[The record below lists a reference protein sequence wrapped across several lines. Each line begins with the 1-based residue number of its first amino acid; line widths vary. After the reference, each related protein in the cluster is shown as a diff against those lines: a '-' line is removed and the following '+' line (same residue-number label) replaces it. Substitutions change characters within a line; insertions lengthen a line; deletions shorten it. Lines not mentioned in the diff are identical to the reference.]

1 MADNE
6 QPKDIAQ
13 NNPTAPAPLPQ
24 VESPPLSLAGS
35 VEAPVAPIEEPVK
48 PTEEI
53 AARTA
58 AWRER
63 LAGAQFRMPNI
74 SHRSLSMPHLKI
86 SRRVRYRAALAATV
100 LLAAC
105 FGAAIGSV
113 ATRTSTPPPPKLD
126 TTALEES
133 LAAQKSVARLSKE
146 LNAVRASIESSGKD
160 TRSQIA
166 KINEKITEK
175 INDKLAE
182 RADRA
187 ADVTG
192 SIAKQAMA
200 AAPLVEKPQVA
211 PMPMPVPRPVVS
223 QPAIVQGWS
232 VREGRNGRVL
242 VESRGEFYEVVQG
255 VPLPGLGQVEAVRRE
270 GDRWV
275 VVTPKGIITSE
286 EKSAAVRQRPYYP
299 PYYRPY

>member
-13 NNPTAPAPLPQ
+13 NNSAVPAPLPQ

-35 VEAPVAPIEEPVK
+35 VEAPVVRAPEPEK
-48 PTEEI
+48 PSEKI

-63 LAGAQFRMPNI
+63 LAAAQFKIPNM
-74 SHRSLSMPHLKI
+74 SQRDWSMPQITI
-86 SRRVRYRAALAATV
+86 SRRVRHRAALAATIM
-100 LLAAC
+100 LAAC
-105 FGAAIGSV
+105 FGAAIGGV
-113 ATRTSTPPPPKLD
+113 ATRTSTPPPPKPD

-133 LAAQKSVARLSKE
+133 LTAQKSVARLSKE
-146 LNAVRASIESSGKD
+146 LTALKSSIESSGKD

-166 KINEKITEK
+166 KITEK

-192 SIAKQAMA
+192 SIAKQATA
-200 AAPLVEKPQVA
+200 AAPAAEKPQVA
-211 PMPMPVPRPVVS
+211 PMPVPRPVVS
-223 QPAIVQGWS
+223 QPTIIQGWS

-242 VESRGEFYEVVQG
+242 VETRGEFYEVVQG